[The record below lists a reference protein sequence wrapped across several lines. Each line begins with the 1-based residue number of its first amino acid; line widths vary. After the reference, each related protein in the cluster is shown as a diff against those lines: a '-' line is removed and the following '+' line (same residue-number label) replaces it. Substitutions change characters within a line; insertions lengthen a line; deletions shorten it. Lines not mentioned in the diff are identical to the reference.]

1 MKKCLAAVCVVVF
14 ACVVGGCASTPKPI
28 TDEQFQH
35 KEAMSDLDKQLDK
48 EEKKKKEQEGAT
60 PN

>member
-1 MKKCLAAVCVVVF
+1 MKKWIAAVCVVMF

-35 KEAMSDLDKQLDK
+35 KGAMSNLDKQLDK
-48 EEKKKKEQEGAT
+48 EEKKKKESPQ
-60 PN
+60 